1 MARKSDKDKFV
12 AVIGLGRFGGSL
24 ARRLVATG
32 WEVLGIDS
40 DERLIQHM
48 SSELTHAVTAD
59 STDPDALGQLG
70 IVDFNRVVV
79 GIGTDVQASIL
90 TTSLLVDMEIPN
102 IWAKAIS
109 RQHGTILRRIGA
121 HHVVHPEHDMGERLA
136 HLVTGRMLDYIRF
149 EDDFAL
155 VKTMAPAEAI
165 DQTLGEARLR
175 TKHGVTVVCVKRRG
189 ESFTY
194 ATPETFIRD
203 GDVLIVAGKTNA
215 VERFA
220 ELT

>member
-70 IVDFNRVVV
+70 IGDFNRVVV

-90 TTSLLVDMEIPN
+90 TTSLLVDMEIPH

-136 HLVTGRMLDYIRF
+136 HLVTGRMLDYIPF

-155 VKTMAPAEAI
+155 VKTKAPAEAI

-189 ESFTY
+189 ENFTY

-203 GDVLIVAGKTNA
+203 GDVLIVAGKTNE